1 MFGIWLR
8 QGSCTK
14 LKRQAMTLID
24 IDAGTRLLG
33 RVVMESPVR
42 VYPNC
47 VLNHC
52 EVGAFSYLAPGCILH
67 QVQIGRYC
75 SVGDGVM
82 ILSSHPTDRLTTS
95 PFPYQTLFGPPH
107 DAAPEVSHVNLPPTH
122 IGHDVWIGS
131 GAKIKAGVRIGNGVV
146 IGAGSVVTRDV
157 AAFEVVGGVPAKL
170 IRPRFAEPTKRRI
183 EALAWWQYPLPG
195 QSLDWT
201 DLAATLADLEDRVAA
216 GRLGL
221 HPSVRYTL
229 WRDGKQILGRL
240 VA

>member
-1 MFGIWLR
+1 MFGIWLG

-95 PFPYQTLFGPPH
+95 PFSYQTLSGSPH
-107 DAAPEVSHVNLPPTH
+107 DAAPEQLNVKLAPGAWWRAMWQPLRLWLG
-122 IGHDVWIGS
+122 GHAGRPGGS
-131 GAKIKAGVRIGNGVV
+131 CCGWPAWSAPV
-146 IGAGSVVTRDV
+146 GSVYVV
-157 AAFEVVGGVPAKL
+157 A
-170 IRPRFAEPTKRRI
+170 
-183 EALAWWQYPLPG
+183 
-195 QSLDWT
+195 
-201 DLAATLADLEDRVAA
+201 
-216 GRLGL
+216 
-221 HPSVRYTL
+221 
-229 WRDGKQILGRL
+229 
-240 VA
+240 